1 MGHDT
6 DESAVTELTLFV
18 DNDGDLYRQHA
29 VPIFT
34 NLVTKM
40 ARGVYDHARAV
51 QAFSYLAEAGAK
63 KYAREH
69 GGGESEW
76 HRIFPIEVR
85 RKAAEAWAKSFEG
98 EAELGN
104 YDRLLPKKYREGG
117 STGKSADYQ
126 AGAEHAQLVAQYAP
140 KSAIEYIL
148 AWKQVFPQAH
158 RHIPEIAHL
167 PLPKNSKKP
176 AFKQGFLDR
185 LRAIHEA

>member
-1 MGHDT
+1 MGYDT
-6 DESAVTELTLFV
+6 EESVVSELTLFV
-18 DNDGDLYRQHA
+18 DNGRDLYERHA

-69 GGGESEW
+69 GGGEREW
-76 HRIFPIEVR
+76 HLIFPIAVR

-104 YDRLLPKKYREGG
+104 YDRLLPKKYQKPAPAPASSRTKHSRAYTDGG
-117 STGKSADYQ
+117 
-126 AGAEHAQLVAQYAP
+126 GAR
-140 KSAIEYIL
+140 
-148 AWKQVFPQAH
+148 AH
-158 RHIPEIAHL
+158 RGHEPRMDTDQVPQVREVT
-167 PLPKNSKKP
+167 
-176 AFKQGFLDR
+176 R
-185 LRAIHEA
+185 LRARVPHPDAGGARRHARKLSRPAKGSIDVH

>member
-104 YDRLLPKKYREGG
+104 YDRLLPKKY
-117 STGKSADYQ
+117 Q
-126 AGAEHAQLVAQYAP
+126 
-140 KSAIEYIL
+140 
-148 AWKQVFPQAH
+148 
-158 RHIPEIAHL
+158 
-167 PLPKNSKKP
+167 KP
-176 AFKQGFLDR
+176 APAPASSRTKHTRAYTDGYNLASDASSNLSEAEIEHIVATDHMWLPTKYRKYAKSPDFARGYLTRMRAVLDAMR
-185 LRAIHEA
+185 GN

>member
-1 MGHDT
+1 MSTDDT
-6 DESAVTELTLFV
+6 AVRELVLFV
-18 DNDGDLYRQHA
+18 DNDGDLYRRIKQ
-29 VPIFT
+29 PIAR
-34 NLVTKM
+34 NLVTKV
-40 ARGVYDHARAV
+40 ARGDYDSERAI
-51 QAFSYLAEAGAK
+51 QAYMHLAEEGAK
-63 KYAREH
+63 KYAKEFR
-69 GGGESEW
+69 GSW
-76 HRIFPIEVR
+76 YAMFPVSVR
-85 RKAAEAWAKSFEG
+85 QAAAAEWRDEFEREAREG
-98 EAELGN
+98 E
-104 YDRLLPKKYREGG
+104 YDHLLPKKYREGG

-158 RHIPEIAHL
+158 RHIPEITHL

>member
-1 MGHDT
+1 MEMT
-6 DESAVTELTLFV
+6 ASASFYRCTTTGPIGATLQPTV
-18 DNDGDLYRQHA
+18 RLHGDLLNDGL
-29 VPIFT
+29 
-34 NLVTKM
+34 
-40 ARGVYDHARAV
+40 RGINRIGMGEYDH
-51 QAFSYLAEAGAK
+51 
-63 KYAREH
+63 
-69 GGGESEW
+69 
-76 HRIFPIEVR
+76 
-85 RKAAEAWAKSFEG
+85 
-98 EAELGN
+98 
-104 YDRLLPKKYREGG
+104 LLPKKYREGG